1 MSPRA
6 LFQLATILVLTALP
20 GGAAPPPSAGQTPGQ
35 TPGKGGEGMTPM
47 EALEGTTWTLVQFD
61 DGSPVPSG
69 RLITAIFGGGKVAG
83 SGGCNR
89 YSATVIS
96 AAPGQLKVGA
106 ISATKMAC
114 AGPAGTN
121 EQRYF
126 AALAKVEGYALADG
140 TLTLSPG
147 KMTFKGTTP

>member
-1 MSPRA
+1 MSPRV
-6 LFQLATILVLTALP
+6 LFQVATILVLTALP
-20 GGAAPPPSAGQTPGQ
+20 GCAAPLPAIGQTP

-47 EALEGTTWTLVQFD
+47 DALEGKTWTLVQFD
-61 DGSPVPSG
+61 DGSPVQPG
-69 RLITAIFGGGKVAG
+69 RPITAIFGGGKVSG

-96 AAPGQLKVGA
+96 SAPGALKVGA

-126 AALAKVEGYALADG
+126 GGLEKVEGFALEDG
-140 TLTLSPG
+140 KLTLSPG
-147 KMTFKGTTP
+147 KMVFKSTP